1 MNLQPQDEHNEEYEW
16 WQDYI
21 KLHGVEPTVNFD
33 RKKYADKEIPAY
45 YTNSKIRSQVD
56 CRLKQLAKENAKIW
70 KNEVDLNRIKIKLAN
85 EIKSIDPLYYKEL
98 YPENNVTENY

>member
-1 MNLQPQDEHNEEYEW
+1 MNPQPQDKNTEYEY

-21 KLHGVEPTVNFD
+21 KIHGKDPVTTFD
-33 RKKYADKEIPAY
+33 RKRYEDKEIPAY

-70 KNEVDLNRIKIKLAN
+70 DDDVELNRIKIKLAN

-98 YPENNVTENY
+98 YPENNITEKW